1 MCWHPQPLRR
11 LSSKWGTLLMVLL
24 QLPLNQQ
31 QLCLWKLRPQMGL
44 ALTQHRQ
51 VGKKVWGQA
60 MQVQMQMHL

>member
-1 MCWHPQPLRR
+1 
-11 LSSKWGTLLMVLL
+11 MVLL